1 MKLNG
6 WQRIWIVISLSW
18 LSYLYVISETYT
30 QTLYSYL
37 NDYFVNEN
45 YDGAYKSLEEIIKN
59 DDSTPYGF
67 LLNRGSKLSEIP
79 SYSYSNK
86 KRTIEHTYSLFN
98 SRKNIPKYKK
108 IYEDLKEIKRSTQLE
123 YIKYLVTEVIPWSLA
138 PLIFIYLLGM
148 LVGWIRAGFK
158 GST

>member
-18 LSYLYVISETYT
+18 LSFLYVISETYT
-30 QTLYSYL
+30 QNLYANL
-37 NDYFVNEN
+37 NNYFVNEN
-45 YDGAYKSLEEIIKN
+45 YDGAYKSLEVIIKN
-59 DDSTPYGF
+59 DDSTPDGF
-67 LLNRGSKLSEIP
+67 LLHRGKYIEIP
-79 SYSYSNK
+79 YSYSDK

-108 IYEDLKEIKRSTQLE
+108 IYEDLEEIKRSTQLK
-123 YIKYLVTEVIPWSLA
+123 YIKYLVTEEIPWYLA
-138 PLIFIYLLGM
+138 PPIFIYLLGM

>member
-18 LSYLYVISETYT
+18 LSFLYVTSETYT
-30 QTLYSYL
+30 HDLYANL
-37 NDYFVNEN
+37 NNYFVNEN

-67 LLNRGSKLSEIP
+67 LLNRGKYIDLPP
-79 SYSYSNK
+79 SYLDK
-86 KRTIEHTYSLFN
+86 KKTIEHIYFLFE
-98 SRKNIPKYKK
+98 SRKNSPKYKK
-108 IYEDLKEIKRSTQLE
+108 IFEDLKEIKRSTQIN
-123 YIKYLVTEVIPWSLA
+123 YIKYLVTEEIPWYLA

-148 LVGWIRAGFK
+148 LIGWIRAGFR
-158 GST
+158 GSA